1 MKDDEDVLR
10 GLPQTR
16 HDPLTFPGG
25 IEQWEKIANATGS
38 QTGWRR
44 TMARVGFA
52 LLAVAVILPIVNW
65 VILSH
70 W

>member
-1 MKDDEDVLR
+1 MHDDKDPLR

-44 TMARVGFA
+44 TTARIGFV
-52 LLAVAVILPIVNW
+52 LLAVAVILPFVAWAI
-65 VILSH
+65 SAH
-70 W
+70 